1 MPFAATLMDL
11 EDILLSEVSQIEK
24 EKYCIT
30 YMWNLK
36 VQVNLYR
43 TGTNLTNVE
52 NKFMV
57 TKGEK
62 EVGMD
67 KLGMW
72 D

>member
-1 MPFAATLMDL
+1 MDL

-52 NKFMV
+52 NKFMD